1 VGGQITLRSDRLK
14 CELRVQNADRAPFDF
29 TTALHSYIGVLDASS
44 PSVCV
49 KGLKGKEYLDK
60 VPDANHPVR
69 RLDTNDCVTFGEGL
83 VDSVYLNTDPETL
96 LEVGTGSCVSVEN
109 TRGFGDTVVWNPH
122 ETLQPSCWKDF
133 VCVESAQIAKPVVLR
148 PGEEWLGE
156 VNISIFDC

>member
-1 VGGQITLRSDRLK
+1 MEPG
-14 CELRVQNADRAPFDF
+14 A
-29 TTALHSYIGVLDASS
+29 HW
-44 PSVCV
+44 
-49 KGLKGKEYLDK
+49 
-60 VPDANHPVR
+60 
-69 RLDTNDCVTFGEGL
+69 EGL